1 MGNVKADDKLDAQ
14 VDILVSEAIADVN
27 NMITREYRIGCAFNQ
42 IRANT
47 NKSKLEVSNRVSE
60 KFKAQDHESAKS
72 FYNARKIEW
81 LGDMAEIFVDVEAR
95 EYEDEDGEIVIIE
108 AQTGEQRYSNAC
120 KKIDKSKLWKKQAV
134 LRKLSAEQLQ
144 EIIDGD
150 WTTSDLESV
159 GDNSRDVKTRET
171 KRISKNLDLR
181 IVGVFSR
188 IY

>member
-72 FYNARKIEW
+72 FYNAGRSNGWAIW
-81 LGDMAEIFVDVEAR
+81 
-95 EYEDEDGEIVIIE
+95 
-108 AQTGEQRYSNAC
+108 QRF
-120 KKIDKSKLWKKQAV
+120 LWTLK
-134 LRKLSAEQLQ
+134 
-144 EIIDGD
+144 
-150 WTTSDLESV
+150 LEST
-159 GDNSRDVKTRET
+159 KTRTE
-171 KRISKNLDLR
+171 KLL
-181 IVGVFSR
+181 
-188 IY
+188 